1 MRKGKKKVAFLFFKY
16 VIKRHVN
23 IGVRVNI
30 YGT

>member
-1 MRKGKKKVAFLFFKY
+1 MRKEKKVAFFFFKY
-16 VIKRHVN
+16 VIERHVN